1 MSSLTSSQLEIKY
14 TSLIEEIKKKGTL
27 IDITAAEL
35 LKEAKQLKAINDWT
49 RSVAKLFGACLK
61 MMKSVDILRQLRQT
75 DLTTDQSNTAL
86 LCLYNKHPNA
96 LSLIS
101 KKVIKA
107 SSSGRFTLILDQDG
121 YVYSCGSNSFG
132 QLGHDN
138 LVSLKNNQFKKI
150 EGLPQCRDITTG
162 YSFSMAITT
171 QGKIYSWGAGENG
184 RLGTGTTDDHLKPT
198 LIDVPW
204 KAKSI
209 FAGSVT
215 AGAISESGHLYSW
228 GDHKYNGLNL
238 EEDTLTPTLVFK
250 DTLFHQVVMGHG
262 SYHTLALS
270 CYGDLFAW
278 GHNDVGQIGCPDNQD
293 MSLTDEEHPEKYFVK
308 PQKVN
313 FKEKIRYIACGWG
326 HSAILTFS
334 GHIYLAGRNESQQ
347 LGFPLNQSE
356 INHGGY
362 YCITKFKK
370 LNMEKKFERVILG
383 GTESAAIDQQNHLYL
398 WGSKSSQMLNSDK
411 SDYELKKVD
420 CNSAISNAI
429 LNLNESR
436 LFIQF

>member
-14 TSLIEEIKKKGTL
+14 TSLIEEIKKSTL

-204 KAKSI
+204 KAKVFLPVLSLLEQ
-209 FAGSVT
+209 F
-215 AGAISESGHLYSW
+215 
-228 GDHKYNGLNL
+228 LNPA
-238 EEDTLTPTLVFK
+238 T
-250 DTLFHQVVMGHG
+250 
-262 SYHTLALS
+262 
-270 CYGDLFAW
+270 
-278 GHNDVGQIGCPDNQD
+278 
-293 MSLTDEEHPEKYFVK
+293 
-308 PQKVN
+308 
-313 FKEKIRYIACGWG
+313 YIAG
-326 HSAILTFS
+326 
-334 GHIYLAGRNESQQ
+334 
-347 LGFPLNQSE
+347 E
-356 INHGGY
+356 ITS
-362 YCITKFKK
+362 I
-370 LNMEKKFERVILG
+370 M
-383 GTESAAIDQQNHLYL
+383 D
-398 WGSKSSQMLNSDK
+398 
-411 SDYELKKVD
+411 
-420 CNSAISNAI
+420 
-429 LNLNESR
+429 
-436 LFIQF
+436 